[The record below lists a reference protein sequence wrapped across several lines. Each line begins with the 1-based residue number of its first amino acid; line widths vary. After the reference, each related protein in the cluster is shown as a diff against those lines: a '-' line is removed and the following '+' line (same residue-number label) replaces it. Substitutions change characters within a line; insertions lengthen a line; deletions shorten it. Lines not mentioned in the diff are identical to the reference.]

1 MNNSTEW
8 TTVGAAKSKHAGIP
22 GQWEGQVT
30 FISEEKGY
38 ISASK
43 KRGGRSEPCFFYPQ
57 DLGCELKKGDYVCF
71 DVNVNAKRQGHHLLK
86 AFNVEAK
93 GSSNNTQQ
101 AKTSARSSG
110 VSNGDSAS
118 AHSTSGVR
126 NNMEDL
132 HEARM
137 KRMEDMMTSM
147 ALTLSQR
154 PAVAG
159 SDGNQ

>member
-1 MNNSTEW
+1 M
-8 TTVGAAKSKHAGIP
+8 
-22 GQWEGQVT
+22 T

-71 DVNVNAKRQGHHLLK
+71 DVNVNAKRQGHHHLK

-101 AKTSARSSG
+101 AKTSARLSG

-132 HEARM
+132 YDARM
-137 KRMEDMMTSM
+137 KRMEDMMASM
-147 ALTLSQR
+147 SLMLSQR
-154 PAVAG
+154 WFRWESVTGHARAWG
-159 SDGNQ
+159 GGKEGRKGWIFLRMKCLRR